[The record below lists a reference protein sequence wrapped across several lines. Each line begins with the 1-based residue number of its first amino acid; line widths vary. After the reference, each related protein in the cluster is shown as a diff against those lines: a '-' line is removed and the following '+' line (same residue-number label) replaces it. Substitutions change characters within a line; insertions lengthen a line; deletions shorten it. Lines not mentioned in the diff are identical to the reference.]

1 MMLTPPALLGV
12 GGPLGPPP
20 MACTSAPT
28 LVGMVTSALPTS
40 TVRSPANTTL
50 AGIAENTP

>member
-1 MMLTPPALLGV
+1 MMLAPTTLIGV
-12 GGPLGPPP
+12 CGSRWPPP